1 MRDGQPTT
9 HIHAVVVDGA
19 GMTRGG
25 HVLEAKV
32 LFAKAT
38 LHQLGKEEI
47 YTMGKRIA
55 VVGAG
60 AIGAS
65 IGAYLTEAGHD
76 VTLIDQ
82 WSDHVETMKREGLKL
97 TDRDRSFAVPVK
109 ALHLSDVSSVQ
120 EKFDIVFLSVKSY
133 DTRWSTYLIEP
144 VLKPT
149 GFILPAQNALND
161 ELVAGIVGYP
171 RTIGCV
177 PSFSSGLYEP
187 GRVVRT
193 SPTTGKSFTIGEL
206 NGLVTPR
213 AKEIAE
219 MLQTV
224 GPSELTT
231 NIWGARWTKLLIN
244 CMFNSIAGLV
254 GPELQFLADEQ
265 KDLAMLIRVSIGA
278 EVVRVGQALGIAF
291 DPLSVK
297 DITAELF
304 AGATTRKAVA
314 GLKDRMMSGE
324 GAKQLSPK
332 LLERLGVPPRPSL
345 LQDVM
350 KGRRTELEQLNGY
363 IVRQGKE
370 LGLPTPMN
378 EAVVKLFSRFDSEEL
393 KPSPANLE
401 KLKPFIPR

>member
-1 MRDGQPTT
+1 
-9 HIHAVVVDGA
+9 
-19 GMTRGG
+19 
-25 HVLEAKV
+25 
-32 LFAKAT
+32 
-38 LHQLGKEEI
+38 
-47 YTMGKRIA
+47 MGKKIA
-55 VVGAG
+55 VMGAG

-97 TDRDRSFAVPVK
+97 SDRDRNFAVPVK
-109 ALHLSDVSSVQ
+109 ALHLSDVSGVQ
-120 EKFDIVFLSVKSY
+120 DKFDIVFLSVKSY

-171 RTIGCV
+171 RTVGCV
-177 PSFSSGLYEP
+177 PAFSSGLYEP

-193 SPTTGKSFTIGEL
+193 SPTTAKSFIVGEL
-206 NGLVTPR
+206 NGMVTSR
-213 AKEIAE
+213 VEEIAE
-219 MLQTV
+219 ILQAV
-224 GPSELTT
+224 GPSEVTT

-254 GPELQFLADEQ
+254 GPELQFLSDEQ
-265 KDLAMLIRVSIGA
+265 QDLAMMIRVTIGA
-278 EVVRVGQALGIAF
+278 EVVRVGKALGIAF
-291 DPLSVK
+291 GPLSVK
-297 DITAELF
+297 DATAEQF
-304 AGATTRKAVA
+304 AGATTGKAVA
-314 GLKDRMMSGE
+314 TLKESMMSGE
-324 GAKQLSPK
+324 GQKQLSPD
-332 LLERLGVPPRPSL
+332 LLEKLGVPPRPSL

-363 IVRQGKE
+363 IVRMGTE
-370 LGLPTPMN
+370 LGLSTPMN
-378 EAVVKLFSRFDSEEL
+378 EAVVKLMSGFDSGEL

-401 KLKPFIPR
+401 NLKDFIPL